1 LFAALRREAIQM
13 PMGGRAC
20 LVTGATSGIGRA
32 TAQAL
37 AGMGA
42 SVVLLGRR
50 PAELDAVAAQ
60 IQAST
65 GNHEVTGLLA
75 DLASLDSVRNA
86 ADRLLAGHD
95 RLHVLVNNAGVL
107 LNHRSV
113 TADGFE
119 ATFAVNHLGPFL
131 LTNLLLERLKQ
142 SAPSRVVNVTS
153 AASRRG
159 RIDFDDLQG
168 DRSFSGSRAYSQSKL
183 ANVLFTYEL
192 ARRLE
197 GTGVTVNCVHPG
209 VVRSTALGRGERF
222 PLPVRLAWPL
232 LRPLMK
238 SPEQGAR
245 TSVYAATSP
254 DLEGVSGRFF
264 ANSRQARTSE
274 ASYDRAL
281 AERLWTV
288 SAHLVGLRGPAPL
301 D

>member
-1 LFAALRREAIQM
+1 M
-13 PMGGRAC
+13 PMGGRVC

-32 TAQAL
+32 TVQAL
-37 AGMGA
+37 AGMRA
-42 SVVLLGRR
+42 SVVILARH
-50 PAELDAVAAQ
+50 PSELDAVAAELR
-60 IQAST
+60 AST
-65 GNHEVTGLLA
+65 GNDVTVLPA
-75 DLASLDSVRNA
+75 DLASLASVRQA
-86 ADRLLAGHD
+86 ADRFLAGHN

-119 ATFAVNHLGPFL
+119 TTFAVNHLGPFL
-131 LTNLLLERLKQ
+131 LTNLLLERLKH

-153 AASRRG
+153 TASRRG

-168 DRSFSGSRAYSQSKL
+168 DRRFSGSRAYSQSKL

-222 PLPVRLAWPL
+222 PLPVRVAWPL
-232 LRPLMK
+232 LRPFMK
-238 SPEQGAR
+238 SPQQGAR

-264 ANSRQARTSE
+264 ANSHEARTSK
-274 ASYDRAL
+274 ASYDQAL

-288 SAHLVGLRGPAPL
+288 SAHLVGLA
-301 D
+301 